1 VREHFVKRLVAK
13 FFRIA
18 VDAGMFKRNRHS
30 IDANVFTIDSEC
42 SFEWRSV
49 NKEQAARPLYR
60 GAFVKFSVL
69 KILTRRARQEPI
81 GLRQR

>member
-1 VREHFVKRLVAK
+1 MRRLVAK
-13 FFRIA
+13 LFRIA
-18 VDAGMFKRNRHS
+18 ADAGTFKRNRHS

-49 NKEQAARPLYR
+49 NKEQAVRSLYR
-60 GAFVKFSVL
+60 GAFMKFSVL
-69 KILTRRARQEPI
+69 KILTRRDRQEPI